1 MFVNDLDLFYAFKL
15 YKNLLLC
22 NQGSCPVFI
31 NMGSLYQKNVHG
43 YRWSAAMVRNPHIYL
58 PDSLL
63 DWRERD
69 VHSYDCDWIM
79 KFGEHEL
86 NLKPHAQML
95 LITNEQECSHTLY
108 TCRTLHACLLT
119 YSHKKNEQT
128 KFTKCIIS
136 DQETIFLHFLNCD
149 STLNLKV
156 IFP

>member
-1 MFVNDLDLFYAFKL
+1 MRVKLVSLFFLTCQTKCLSTISIFFMLSNYTKTYYYVMKARVLFL
-15 YKNLLLC
+15 
-22 NQGSCPVFI
+22 FTW
-31 NMGSLYQKNVHG
+31 VHYTRRMSTG
-43 YRWSAAMVRNPHIYL
+43 IVDPQPWSEIRIYL

-108 TCRTLHACLLT
+108 TCRTLHARLLT
-119 YSHKKNEQT
+119 YSHKK
-128 KFTKCIIS
+128 
-136 DQETIFLHFLNCD
+136 
-149 STLNLKV
+149 
-156 IFP
+156 